1 MSMFPILASL
11 AAAGSNPSADP
22 RDVFF
27 ARLTALCGS
36 AFEGRIASPP
46 VEADRD
52 FAGKRLLMHVRDC
65 SEDEI
70 RIPFA
75 VGDDRSRTWVLTRQ
89 KSGAILLKH
98 DHRHADGTPDRVTR
112 YGGATSNSGSAT
124 RQMFPADEQTTSILP
139 AAAANVWWI
148 ELVAGEYFS
157 YNLRRMGTDR
167 YFSIKFDLKKETTAP
182 AAPSAT
188 TTATRTPGC
197 RCPSTRTRTSA
208 STTAAAWCWVRTA
221 IRIAMTASINR

>member
-1 MSMFPILASL
+1 MKNTTLKILFLGLVLTLSP
-11 AAAGSNPSADP
+11 AAFAQNKTAD
-22 RDVFF
+22 
-27 ARLTALCGS
+27 ARAEFWNALQALCGK
-36 AFEGRIASPP
+36 A
-46 VEADRD
+46 
-52 FAGKRLLMHVRDC
+52 FAGTVAAAPEGDETFKDKPLVMHVRAC
-65 SEDEI
+65 EKNRV
-70 RIPFA
+70 RIPFF

-98 DHRHADGTPDRVTR
+98 DHRHADGTPDRVTM

-167 YFSIKFDLKKETTAP
+167 YFSIKFDLKKETTEPP
-182 AAPSAT
+182 AAPW
-188 TTATRTPGC
+188 G
-197 RCPSTRTRTSA
+197 
-208 STTAAAWCWVRTA
+208 WK
-221 IRIAMTASINR
+221 N